1 MSASAVSLAMILA
14 IVALGAT
21 LGMLAGFR
29 RKMDLEQWTVGGR
42 GFGAVLMYLLMAGE
56 VYTTFAFL
64 GASGWAYSRGGP
76 TLYIMAY
83 LTLAYVVS
91 FFILPQIWEVGREYG
106 MQTQSD
112 FFSVRYAKKYLTAF
126 VCVVGIASFIPYL
139 QLQLTGL
146 GIIVSIAS
154 FDGIGRT
161 PAMAISVCLLVTFVF
176 ASGVR
181 AVAWVSVLKD
191 VLMVFAA
198 LCIGIGIP
206 YIYFGG
212 IGPMFAA
219 LAHARPAH
227 LTMPGATANLGHT
240 WYISTVL
247 LTSLGFYMW
256 PHAFGA
262 AFTAKSGDTLR
273 RNAVFMPLYTLTL
286 AFVFFAGFTAVLVV
300 PGLPNGDLSLLT
312 LVRKSFPPWFL
323 GVIGGAGALTA
334 MVPAA
339 IFILTAA
346 TLFAKNLYRPLF
358 APAMTDNQV
367 AKLARVMVV
376 VLGLI
381 SLCLAIFSSTTLVSL
396 LLTGYAGVTQFFPG
410 VVLGLYWRRVT
421 MSAVFAGMLA
431 GVATAIF
438 LMLSHRD
445 PLFGCSAGFVALCL
459 NFMITMLL
467 SLLTPKV
474 SQAST
479 KRACAPDLLVEASRA
494 SRSLRLRE
502 DY

>member
-1 MSASAVSLAMILA
+1 MSPSAVSMTMIFAIVVAGAITGILA
-14 IVALGAT
+14 GL
-21 LGMLAGFR
+21 R

-42 GFGAVLMYLLMAGE
+42 GFGVVLMYLLMAGE

-91 FFILPQIWEVGREYG
+91 FFILPQIWEVGQRHG
-106 MQTQSD
+106 MQTQAD
-112 FFSVRYAKKYLTAF
+112 FFNVRYGSKYLARF
-126 VCVVGIASFIPYL
+126 VCIVGIASFVPYL

-161 PAMAISVCLLVTFVF
+161 PAMVISVALLAVFVF

-198 LCIGIGIP
+198 VTIGIGIP
-206 YIYFGG
+206 QMYFGG

-219 LAHARPAH
+219 LAHSHPTH
-227 LTMPGATANLGHT
+227 LTMPGATANLGHS

-247 LTSLGFYMW
+247 LISLGFYMW
-256 PHAFGA
+256 PHAFGS

-273 RNAVFMPLYTLTL
+273 RNAVVMPLYTLTL
-286 AFVFFAGFTAVLVV
+286 AFVLFAGFTAVLVV
-300 PGLPNGDLSLLT
+300 PGLPNGDLALLT
-312 LVRKSFPPWFL
+312 IVRKSFSPWFL

-334 MVPAA
+334 MVPAS

-358 APAMTDNQV
+358 APAMSDDQV
-367 AKLARVMVV
+367 AKLARIMVV
-376 VLGLI
+376 ALGVI
-381 SLCLAIFSSTTLVSL
+381 SLLLAIYTSTTLVSL
-396 LLTGYAGVTQFFPG
+396 LLIGYAGVSQFFPG
-410 VVLGLYWRRVT
+410 VLLGLYWKRVT
-421 MSAVFAGMLA
+421 SFAVSAGMIA

-445 PLFGCSAGFVALCL
+445 PFFGWNAGFVALCL
-459 NFMITMLL
+459 NFLITILL
-467 SLLTPKV
+467 SMFTRAD
-474 SQAST
+474 SGRSAS
-479 KRACAPDLLVEASRA
+479 A
-494 SRSLRLRE
+494 
-502 DY
+502 